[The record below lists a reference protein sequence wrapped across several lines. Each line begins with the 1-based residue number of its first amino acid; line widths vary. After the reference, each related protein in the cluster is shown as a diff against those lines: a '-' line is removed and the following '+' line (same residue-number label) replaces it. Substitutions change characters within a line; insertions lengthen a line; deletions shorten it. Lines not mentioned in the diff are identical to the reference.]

1 MIGRHLD
8 DLNDSIKRC
17 VKELDE
23 SSDNVLEIEIDE
35 LDNRIIVMKHDNYID
50 LLSQIATHNKTLQ
63 DDVLLSICAQITGWE
78 DITASLLEVAE
89 YDLKIQLE
97 LVQQVVLQDEDTYD
111 ATDGIDR
118 VQVSP
123 LGWERYLELREKYES
138 E

>member
-1 MIGRHLD
+1 VIGRHLE
-8 DLNDSIKRC
+8 DLNDSIRRC
-17 VKELDE
+17 AKEMDE
-23 SSDNVLEIEIDE
+23 SSYSVLEIEMDE
-35 LDNRIIVMKHDNYID
+35 LDDRIIVMKHDNYID
-50 LLSQIATHNKTLQ
+50 LLSHITTHNKTLQ
-63 DDVLLSICAQITGWE
+63 DDVLLAICRQITGWE

-111 ATDGIDR
+111 GTDGIDK
-118 VQVSP
+118 VSVSP

>member
-8 DLNDSIKRC
+8 DLHDSIRRC
-17 VKELDE
+17 VKEMDE
-23 SSDNVLEIEIDE
+23 SSDNVLEIEMDE
-35 LDNRIIVMKHDNYID
+35 LDDSIIVIKHDNYID

-63 DDVLLSICAQITGWE
+63 DDVLLAICGQITGWE

-89 YDLKIQLE
+89 YRLKIQLE
-97 LVQQVVLQDEDTYD
+97 LVHQVILQDEDTYD
-111 ATDGIDR
+111 GTDGIDR
-118 VQVSP
+118 VRVSP